1 MNEQRPAK
9 KLYRSSHNRII
20 GGVCGGIAD
29 YFNTDPTWIR
39 LLFIILLVAFGS
51 TLIIYLILWIIV
63 PEEPPSTSET
73 SPPPPSSH

>member
-1 MNEQRPAK
+1 MNQQQPAK
-9 KLYRSSHNRII
+9 KLYRSRRNRII

-63 PEEPPSTSET
+63 PEEPTSTSET
-73 SPPPPSSH
+73 SPPSPSSH